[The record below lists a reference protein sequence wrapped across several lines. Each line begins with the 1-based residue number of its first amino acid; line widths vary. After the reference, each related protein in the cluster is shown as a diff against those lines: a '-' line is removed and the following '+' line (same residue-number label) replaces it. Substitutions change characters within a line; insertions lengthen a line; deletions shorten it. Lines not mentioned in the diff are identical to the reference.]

1 MKVVILAG
9 GLGTRLG
16 EETSVRPKP
25 MVEIGHQPIL
35 WHIMK
40 LYSKHGL
47 NDFVIL
53 CGYKSHIIKD
63 YFINYAMRASDVT
76 IDFTTGETTVIRGPT
91 EPWKVTLLET
101 GLETNHGGRLGRARD
116 YIDNS
121 TFCMH
126 YGDTVSDVNITKE
139 LEFHKTHNSIATMT
153 LVQPPGRFGA
163 VYMAEGE
170 DVIASFKEKP
180 DGDGAWVNGGFFVLE
195 PGIMDYID
203 GDQSDWGVVLKNV
216 AHDGQLVGFRHPGF
230 WHPMDTLP
238 DKNNLEK
245 LWSQGKAPWKVW

>member
-101 GLETNHGGRLGRARD
+101 GLDTNHGGRLGRARD

-126 YGDTVSDVNITKE
+126 YGDTVSDVDITKE

-170 DVIASFKEKP
+170 DVIASRT
-180 DGDGAWVNGGFFVLE
+180 ATE
-195 PGIMDYID
+195 PGSTAASSCSNPGSWITSTATKAT
-203 GDQSDWGVVLKNV
+203 GASCSKTSRTTVNWSASDTQDSGTQWIPCRTRTTSRNSGRK
-216 AHDGQLVGFRHPGF
+216 AKHH
-230 WHPMDTLP
+230 
-238 DKNNLEK
+238 
-245 LWSQGKAPWKVW
+245 GKFGNP